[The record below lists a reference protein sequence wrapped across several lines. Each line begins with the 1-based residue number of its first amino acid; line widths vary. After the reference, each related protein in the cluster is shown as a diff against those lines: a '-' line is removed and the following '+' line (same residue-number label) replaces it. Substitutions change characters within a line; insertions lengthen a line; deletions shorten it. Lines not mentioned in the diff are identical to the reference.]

1 MTEDSLKSEVF
12 IFWAEIAWA
21 NEGLQELITFEY
33 LGNLK
38 IHTIPLFFQ
47 RQYNELQ
54 SSKSIHELDE
64 NSAKVIKNEANN
76 RYLKN
81 KKLNIKVQKLTNMKD
96 QLLSLSIT
104 NIFFSQVIDTNNSSI
119 IWEKL
124 LRIGL
129 FSRIADAEYVSSL
142 EDVNFYDTF
151 RHFLITKSLIS
162 EISKIIESLMCTDFD
177 CSELNNTKT
186 IVSKW

>member
-1 MTEDSLKSEVF
+1 M
-12 IFWAEIAWA
+12 
-21 NEGLQELITFEY
+21 
-33 LGNLK
+33 
-38 IHTIPLFFQ
+38 
-47 RQYNELQ
+47 
-54 SSKSIHELDE
+54 
-64 NSAKVIKNEANN
+64 
-76 RYLKN
+76 
-81 KKLNIKVQKLTNMKD
+81 QKLTNMKD